1 MQIIQIVPRLPPS
14 VDGVGDYAYLLARQL
29 RAAHGIQTHFV
40 VCDPQWGKAEIGK
53 AENINWESTSPRPS
67 PQSGEGALPSTLNSQ
82 PSTNLDGFP
91 MHQLKERSAEELLRV
106 LSQPGMP
113 ATVLL
118 QYVGYGYQKRGCPVW
133 LVRGLEKWRKQK
145 VESKNLGAE
154 SSGQKPE
161 SRKKKVEIKKNEGGD
176 KFQLS
181 QFPISA
187 LSNLVTMFHE
197 LYARGPVWQSVFW
210 TSPVQ
215 RWVAKSLAQMSSH
228 CFTNLTVNA
237 LALRQ
242 MTARDKNN
250 FTVLPVFS
258 NVGEPEALP
267 DWNQRQPRMI
277 VFGSAS
283 QRRKVYFKHQADLE
297 KACRVM
303 GINELVDIGAPF
315 EIPPLAV
322 PVSRRGILSASEV
335 SREMLSARAGF
346 FAYPAA
352 YLGKSGVFA
361 AYAAHGLAPIT
372 FAANVMRNADGLA
385 CGEHYLSMNDLVSR
399 TTQEIGKIGTR
410 VQYWYQEHCAKNQAI
425 FYADICQDFI
435 GNLKGQQRPA
445 NL

>member
-1 MQIIQIVPRLPPS
+1 
-14 VDGVGDYAYLLARQL
+14 
-29 RAAHGIQTHFV
+29 
-40 VCDPQWGKAEIGK
+40 
-53 AENINWESTSPRPS
+53 
-67 PQSGEGALPSTLNSQ
+67 
-82 PSTNLDGFP
+82 
-91 MHQLKERSAEELLRV
+91 
-106 LSQPGMP
+106 
-113 ATVLL
+113 
-118 QYVGYGYQKRGCPVW
+118 
-133 LVRGLEKWRKQK
+133 
-145 VESKNLGAE
+145 
-154 SSGQKPE
+154 
-161 SRKKKVEIKKNEGGD
+161 
-176 KFQLS
+176 
-181 QFPISA
+181 
-187 LSNLVTMFHE
+187 
-197 LYARGPVWQSVFW
+197 
-210 TSPVQ
+210 
-215 RWVAKSLAQMSSH
+215 
-228 CFTNLTVNA
+228 
-237 LALRQ
+237 
-242 MTARDKNN
+242 
-250 FTVLPVFS
+250 
-258 NVGEPEALP
+258 
-267 DWNQRQPRMI
+267 
-277 VFGSAS
+277 
-283 QRRKVYFKHQADLE
+283 
-297 KACRVM
+297 M